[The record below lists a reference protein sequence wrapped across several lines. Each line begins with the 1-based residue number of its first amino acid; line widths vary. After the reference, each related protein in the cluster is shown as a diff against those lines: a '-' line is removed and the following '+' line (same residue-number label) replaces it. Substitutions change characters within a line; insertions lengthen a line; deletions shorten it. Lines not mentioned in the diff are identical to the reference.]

1 MQDIYAVVEGDFG
14 KVVVIEVM
22 QNLVPHAHEQIQL
35 GYWLS
40 GGSACCH
47 VGDETV
53 LLNDGVVAA
62 CNSYQSHDMVL
73 INATEPVIGLFL
85 YINVAWL
92 DDLEPVWKTPIHF
105 TSAKITETP
114 EIRET
119 SNALMRKILFPIKGA
134 TLCIETDVVKLL
146 QLTVK
151 QSIDQPKHVPRSIR
165 RRMPDYRLRLALSY
179 MKENVIHLALMD
191 ELAQMIGVSRSR
203 LYELFLNE
211 LKSSLKV
218 VWNSMRTDEAKKRM
232 ALNDDSLA
240 DVAASLGFSSPGNF
254 SRFFKANTGVSPLIY
269 KKTINAL
276 KRKTFSKASPSVSL
290 AGHIQI

>member
-47 VGDETV
+47 VGAETV
-53 LLNDGVVAA
+53 LFNDGVVAS

-92 DDLEPVWKTPIHF
+92 DDLEDVWKSPIYF
-105 TSAKITETP
+105 SSAKILETP
-114 EIRET
+114 EIRDST
-119 SNALMRKILFPIKGA
+119 AALMRRILFSNEGENFCIK
-134 TLCIETDVVKLL
+134 TDVVKLL
-146 QLTVK
+146 QLTVE
-151 QSIDQPKHVPRSIR
+151 QSRAQAHHVSKSIR
-165 RRMPDYRLRLALSY
+165 RRMPDYRLRMALAY
-179 MKENVIHLALMD
+179 MKENVIHLDLMG
-191 ELAQMIGVSRSR
+191 ELAQVVGVSRSR

-211 LKSSLKV
+211 LKSSPKV
-218 VWNSMRTDEAKKRM
+218 IWNSMRTDEAKKRM

-240 DVAASLGFSSPGNF
+240 TVAASLGFSSPGNF

-269 KKTINAL
+269 KKTINAW
-276 KRKTFSKASPSVSL
+276 KRKTFSKAPPSVSL
-290 AGHIQI
+290 AGRIQI